1 MNEKILVIEDAEEVR
16 KLIQETLILH
26 GYTVYTADDGD
37 TGLEQALQL
46 RPNLILC
53 DVQMPRMDG
62 YDVLKAL
69 RKNPTAATTP
79 FVFLTGVAD
88 RDHFRQGMNLG
99 ADDFLPK
106 PFMLDELVAM
116 VKARLNRKQQDIT
129 ATDNALKTLRENIIM
144 ALPHELMTP
153 LNGIV
158 GYSSVLIQDHQVA
171 KPHEI
176 LEYAQ
181 GIYKS
186 AGRLQHLIENFLTYS
201 QIELLAND
209 PKKIATM
216 RNIEPIDAREA
227 IIAAARNCAHLA
239 NREVDLL
246 IQVDD
251 ARISISQPYL
261 QKIIS
266 ELVDNAF
273 KFSTPGSPVI
283 VVSGKN
289 GNQYRIN
296 IVDHGRGL
304 TADQI
309 NSLGAQIQFDRRIYE
324 QQGAGLG
331 FTIARRLAELYSGS
345 VQIESI
351 PQQNTTVQLSHP
363 EVLAY

>member
-209 PKKIATM
+209 PKKIA
-216 RNIEPIDAREA
+216 
-227 IIAAARNCAHLA
+227 AARNCAHLA

-304 TADQI
+304 TAEQI

-351 PQQNTTVQLSHP
+351 PQQKTTVQLSLP